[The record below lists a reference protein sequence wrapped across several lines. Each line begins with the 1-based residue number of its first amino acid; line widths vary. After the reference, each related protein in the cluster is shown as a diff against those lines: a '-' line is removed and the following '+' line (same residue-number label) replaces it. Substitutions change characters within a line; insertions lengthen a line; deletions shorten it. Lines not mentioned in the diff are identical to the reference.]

1 MYQALI
7 TPIQSILQHPN
18 ADKLEIAVVCNTHV
32 VVGIGNYQPDDLVIF
47 FETDG
52 CLSEPYCT
60 ANGLY
65 EKFEEID
72 GVRQRVGTGYLDTN
86 GRIRALNL
94 RSYKS
99 NGLVMPLSSLDFL
112 DFDRSVLQA
121 GYSFTDIG
129 GIQICKKYETPAT
142 KQARE
147 KAKKDKPRLKYKT
160 VFHEHVETQNFRRNV
175 QAIPTGATI
184 TITEKQH
191 GSSGRIGYVY
201 TEQETYNPFLSTVFR
216 YLNLQTPWQPIN
228 KAYNWLRQTIE
239 EKTKTTVK
247 GYTYQHGTR
256 RVLLKKDSNNTG
268 YYGSDAFRWNI
279 ADRLLPM
286 LRKGEEIYYEIV
298 GETTSGT
305 KIQPDHKTV
314 VTGDKKFIKQYGAEV
329 SYDYGVPAN
338 TAKAYVYRIA
348 VTNEDGYQWELPW
361 HAVKARCA
369 ELGVDHVPEHFVIP
383 RYDPD
388 IELDWNGFNEKTTD
402 LISAVEYLSLQ
413 STFPNQ
419 FPEGVVV
426 RVDHAG
432 KTWFLKE
439 KNWYFLAME
448 GFMKDKPDY
457 VDTEEVES

>member
-7 TPIQSILQHPN
+7 TPVQAILKHPN
-18 ADKLEIAVVCNTHV
+18 ADKLEIAIVANTHV
-32 VVGIGNYQPDDLVIF
+32 VVGIGNYAVDDLVIF

-52 CLSEPYCT
+52 CLLPSYC
-60 ANGLY
+60 AVNGLY
-65 EKFEEID
+65 EQFDIID
-72 GVRQRVGTGYLDTN
+72 GKKLRVGTGYLDLN

-99 NGLVMPLSSLDFL
+99 NGLVMPLRSLDFL

-121 GYSFTDIG
+121 GFAFSSLG
-129 GIQICKKYETPAT
+129 GVEICKKYETPAT
-142 KQARE
+142 KE
-147 KAKKDKPRLKYKT
+147 KRLQNKKDKPKLKYST

-175 QAIPTGATI
+175 QAIPVGATI
-184 TITEKQH
+184 TITEKIH
-191 GSSGRIGYVY
+191 STSGRCSLAY
-201 TEQETYNPFLSTVFR
+201 TEQEVYNPFLSTVFNR
-216 YLNLQTPWQPIN
+216 LNVSTPWRLVN
-228 KAYNWLRQTIE
+228 KAWAYLRQTIE

-256 RVLLKKDSNNTG
+256 RVLLKKNSGNTG
-268 YYGSDAFRWNI
+268 YYGSDDFRWQI

-298 GETTSGT
+298 GWVS
-305 KIQPDHKTV
+305 PDRHIMPPHNTA
-314 VTGDKKFIKQYGAEV
+314 VTGDKKFIRQYGSEIT
-329 SYDYGVPAN
+329 YNYGVPN
-338 TAKAYVYRIA
+338 GTAKAYVYRIA

-361 HAVKARCA
+361 ESVKARCL
-369 ELGVDHVPEHFVIP
+369 ELGVDHVPELAVYP
-383 RYDPD
+383 NYNPD
-388 IELDWNGFNEKTTD
+388 KDFYPPILN
-402 LISAVEYLSLQ
+402 LIDRVEQLSLR
-413 STFPNQ
+413 SIFPNQ

-426 RVDHAG
+426 RVDHQG

-448 GFMKDKPDY
+448 GFQKDKPDY